1 MATFKT
7 KAERSSETVDKKAK
21 KEPFSE
27 QISNPQTFEQVMAM
41 KAEGKPFL
49 VALKACITDF
59 NASSDNSEYVV
70 ECKKDGHKFRV
81 EVDLAEPEET
91 DKKDDKV
98 AKKGGATKKTAAE
111 RNKLER
117 VRMWSPSA
125 DKLLKLSPS
134 EFIEKEKS
142 DPESMQALFDKME
155 LSKTRMF
162 VLKNTHNTVYDNYEL
177 KVVFIE

>member
-70 ECKKDGHKFRV
+70 ECKKDDQIQSRG
-81 EVDLAEPEET
+81 
-91 DKKDDKV
+91 
-98 AKKGGATKKTAAE
+98 
-111 RNKLER
+111 
-117 VRMWSPSA
+117 
-125 DKLLKLSPS
+125 
-134 EFIEKEKS
+134 
-142 DPESMQALFDKME
+142 
-155 LSKTRMF
+155 
-162 VLKNTHNTVYDNYEL
+162 
-177 KVVFIE
+177 